1 MKKWGLVTILALA
14 QFIMV
19 LDSTVM
25 NVSISTV
32 VKDLNTTAAMLQTA
46 ITLYTLTM
54 ASFMLIGGKLGDIYG
69 KRKIFIVGAMI
80 YALGSFITAISPNVW
95 VLILGWSL
103 VEGLGAV
110 LVIPAIAALIASN
123 YHGKDRIAAFA
134 IIGGIS
140 GVSATAGPLIGGYVT
155 TYLSW
160 RYVFIA
166 EVVIMLGVLLFK
178 RLLVDKSVA
187 KKSKIDILSAT
198 YSVAGLMLLVFGILQ
213 SKVWGW
219 VQPMAKPE
227 IAGHEIAPLG
237 ISLVFYLIIIGIIL
251 LKMFYNR
258 QQKLLAKAKDPLLDV
273 SMLSSK
279 QLRSGLG
286 VLMAQYIITAAVFF
300 VIPVYLQ
307 MTLGY
312 DALETGLKILPLSIS
327 LILFSV
333 IGTRLINRWTAKRI
347 VRVGQVLLIV
357 SSIALLGSIST
368 DLKSTIFAVG
378 MFLLGAGLGL
388 LASQIGNVNMSAVP
402 NDKSS
407 EVGGLQGV
415 FQNLGASLGTAL
427 IGSIMIMSLT
437 NTFVSGINNSS
448 LPNEIKTT
456 VNQNSQVGVAIAP
469 VNEVTGLAE
478 SKGATPAQAQEIQD
492 IYGQSQLSSLKNSLT
507 AVALV
512 ATFTLLFSRNI
523 PNKKIKS

>member
-1 MKKWGLVTILALA
+1 
-14 QFIMV
+14 
-19 LDSTVM
+19 
-25 NVSISTV
+25 
-32 VKDLNTTAAMLQTA
+32 
-46 ITLYTLTM
+46 
-54 ASFMLIGGKLGDIYG
+54 
-69 KRKIFIVGAMI
+69 
-80 YALGSFITAISPNVW
+80 
-95 VLILGWSL
+95 
-103 VEGLGAV
+103 
-110 LVIPAIAALIASN
+110 
-123 YHGKDRIAAFA
+123 
-134 IIGGIS
+134 
-140 GVSATAGPLIGGYVT
+140 
-155 TYLSW
+155 
-160 RYVFIA
+160 
-166 EVVIMLGVLLFK
+166 
-178 RLLVDKSVA
+178 
-187 KKSKIDILSAT
+187 
-198 YSVAGLMLLVFGILQ
+198 
-213 SKVWGW
+213 
-219 VQPMAKPE
+219 
-227 IAGHEIAPLG
+227 
-237 ISLVFYLIIIGIIL
+237 
-251 LKMFYNR
+251 MFYNR